1 MKTKLQSLAVLTLFI
16 FISSTTFAQTKVRPK
31 LNFISTNGTEFLIV
45 VPGSEEKN
53 RPELVIGEDFKP
65 LKGAFNPDDESY
77 DSWKFTSQEV
87 GMGEKSLTFYSLS
100 CNNKYLY
107 RISDNTL
114 IMDKYDNYKKIYEK
128 DANGNRKI
136 NYDGFMRYMFKL
148 VPTQDGKVQFYYMD
162 TKSDKVKLLYIKGS
176 YQGTPIKLILW
187 KK

>member
-1 MKTKLQSLAVLTLFI
+1 
-16 FISSTTFAQTKVRPK
+16 VRPK
-31 LNFISTNGTEFLIV
+31 LSSISDNGTEFLII

-65 LKGAFNPDDESY
+65 LEGAFNPDDASY
-77 DSWKFTSQEV
+77 DSWKFTRQEV
-87 GMGEKSLTFYSLS
+87 ASGEKTITFYAVS

-114 IMDKYDNYKKIYEK
+114 IMDKYDNFKKIFEK

-136 NYDGFMRYMFKL
+136 NYDGFMRYMFRVL
-148 VPTQDGKVQFYYMD
+148 PTQDGKVQLYYMD
-162 TKSDKVKLLYIKGS
+162 TKTNKVNLLNVKGS
-176 YQGTPIKLILW
+176 YQGTPVKLVLW